1 MNKPDNVL
9 MMLEWAEIS
18 GECVDCN
25 QAEGQDIA
33 QRKYES
39 YNARRAAQV
48 EVRIIQSWNLTA
60 LRGIVAD
67 VAYLPD
73 EKDRDIAYAIWDAM
87 RRKASVRKI
96 IDFRIKDD
104 KYTQQ
109 VYRDMVRAN
118 ARAA

>member
-33 QRKYES
+33 QRKYEA
-39 YNARRAAQV
+39 YRARIAAQD
-48 EVRIIQSWNLTA
+48 EVRIIRSWNLPA
-60 LRGIVAD
+60 LRG
-67 VAYLPD
+67 L
-73 EKDRDIAYAIWDAM
+73 
-87 RRKASVRKI
+87 KI
-96 IDFRIKDD
+96 DTTDFRIKDD